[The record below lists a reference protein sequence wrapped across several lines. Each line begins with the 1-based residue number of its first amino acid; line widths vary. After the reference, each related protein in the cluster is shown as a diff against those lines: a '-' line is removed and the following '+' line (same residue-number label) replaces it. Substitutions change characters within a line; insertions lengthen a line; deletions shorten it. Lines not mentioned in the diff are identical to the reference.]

1 LCLQIQI
8 GGGDQIYNDGVRV
21 DGPLKEWTAIANPKK
36 RRDFLFGDE
45 LRSRCDDYYF
55 NNYIRWYGT
64 EPFKSANCSI
74 PQLNIWD
81 DHDIIDGFGSYT
93 DHFMRC
99 AVFRGIGGVAHK
111 YGYSSLLP
119 PSI

>member
-1 LCLQIQI
+1 LDLQPQI

-21 DGPLKEWTAIANPKK
+21 DGPLQEWTSIANPKK
-36 RRDFLFGDE
+36 RRDFLFGAV
-45 LRSRCDDYYF
+45 LRQKCDDYYF
-55 NNYIRWYGT
+55 DNYVRWYGT
-64 EPFKSANCSI
+64 EPFKGANGTI

-111 YGYSSLLP
+111 
-119 PSI
+119 